1 MTTVPALTDEAALA
15 QYVATGGQTDFNFS
29 YMIFATADIKV
40 YVNGVLKT
48 EVTHYNV
55 RKSGGS
61 SISASDL
68 PLDGGKVVFV
78 SGLTADDEVTLTR
91 DIAIARLTGYSVA
104 GAFRADVVNAEFT
117 KALAISQQL
126 RRDLERSI
134 RLAAFDSEGGDLTL
148 PTGRASNLIG
158 FNADGDLALFGGI
171 ADNEV
176 PVSAFMAT
184 VLDDTTASTART
196 TLGLAIGSDVQAYD
210 AQLASLAALTSVA
223 NLEALAGL
231 TGAADKIPYF
241 TGAGAMA
248 LADKGYQLIKT
259 TYFTSSGTW
268 TKDSKTRSAAV
279 HVWGGGG
286 GGGGGVTSDPLGGT
300 GGSGGGYSYKLITSG
315 LGSTE
320 TVTIGAAGSGGS
332 TNANGTGGGTSSF
345 GSHCSATG
353 GGGGIKSSS
362 GAAGAAGSG
371 SGGNLNLT
379 GGQGDFGVSGVT
391 SSNTDG
397 FGGGGGCSPFM
408 AGRTYSTGAGNAG
421 QNYGCGGGG
430 GRSSGSPS
438 AGGNGSPGLI
448 IVHEY
453 A

>member
-29 YMIFATADIKV
+29 YMIFATADIEV

-48 EVTHYNV
+48 ETTHYTV
-55 RKSGGS
+55 KKSNGT

-78 SGLTADDEVTLTR
+78 SGLTADDEVSLNR
-91 DIAIARLTGYSVA
+91 NIAIARLTGYSVA

-126 RRDLERSI
+126 RRDIERSV
-134 RLAAFDSEGGDLTL
+134 RLAAFDAEGGSLII
-148 PTGRASNLIG
+148 PTSRASKLLG
-158 FNADGDLALFGGI
+158 FDADGDMALFGGVTEQI
-171 ADNEV
+171 V
-176 PVSAFMAT
+176 PVSTFMAT
-184 VLDDTTASTART
+184 VLDDITAGAART
-196 TLGLAIGSDVQAYD
+196 TLGVAIGSNVQAWD
-210 AQLASLAALTSVA
+210 A

-241 TGAGAMA
+241 TGVGAMA
-248 LADKGYQLIKT
+248 LSDRGYQLIKT
-259 TYFTSSGTW
+259 TYFSSSGTW

-286 GGGGGVTSDPLGGT
+286 GGGGGVTNDPLGGT

-353 GGGGIKSSS
+353 GGGGIKSSN

-371 SGGNLNLT
+371 SGGDLNLI